1 MQKGI
6 VIHILI
12 VIHCILMLT
21 SCEYDY
27 IKPIKPAPIQ
37 DTVSFTDDIIPIF
50 ENSCNAGCHETGGYS
65 PDLSPDNAYSSIING
80 NLVDTLNPE
89 SSEIYIKLV
98 GTGSHDGRSD
108 INQRSLI
115 LGWIQQG
122 AKNN

>member
-27 IKPIKPAPIQ
+27 IEPVKVSAE
-37 DTVSFTDDIIPIF
+37 DTVSFSNDIIPIF
-50 ENSCNAGCHETGGYS
+50 ENSCLGGGCHSTGGIS
-65 PDLSPDNAYSSIING
+65 PDLTSTNAYNELFAKNQI
-80 NLVDTLNPE
+80 DTLNPA
-89 SSEIYIKLV
+89 SSVLYEKIIS
-98 GTGSHDGRSD
+98 TGSMK
-108 INQRSLI
+108 NYTTPTEVNLI
-115 LGWIQQG
+115 LEWIKQG